1 MSKSPIYKSFAYAFK
16 GISFAWKERNFKLHV
31 LSMCLAIAAGFYF
44 EISKTDWCLV
54 LLCIGGVM
62 SLEVMNTALERTV
75 DRISLERHPEL
86 GKIKDLS
93 AAAVLLFSIA
103 ALVIGLLIFVPYVN
117 EAFFEN
123 VRHCH

>member
-16 GISFAWKERNFKLHV
+16 GISFAFKERNFKLHV

-44 EISKTDWCLV
+44 DITKTDWCLV

-62 SLEVMNTALERTV
+62 SLEVMNTAIEKTV
-75 DRISLERHPEL
+75 DRISMEHHPEL

-93 AAAVLLFSIA
+93 AAAVLIFSMV
-103 ALVIGLLIFVPYVN
+103 ALVIGVLIFVPYVL
-117 EAFFEN
+117 EKL
-123 VRHCH
+123 